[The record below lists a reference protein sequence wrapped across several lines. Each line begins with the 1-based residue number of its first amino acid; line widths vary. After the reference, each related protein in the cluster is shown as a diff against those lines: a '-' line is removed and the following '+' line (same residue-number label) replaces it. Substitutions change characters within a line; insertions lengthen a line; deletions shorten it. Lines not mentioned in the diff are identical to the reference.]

1 MVRVAVLI
9 NELSSTSIPL
19 EIAVKVHRTTNVEVL
34 IISYFDMPGDDID
47 PDIEELQLP
56 VLRLGADSRIDLSA
70 LSRIREVCKN
80 DDVSILHTHHNSTGS
95 LARLAIFGTGTQVV
109 NTEHNDHRFF
119 TTLQKT
125 ANSATYKIIDYNVS
139 NSQSTKDSFA
149 WYERLLLNG
158 LLNGV
163 EQRVIYNGID
173 KERIDSASRPSVDL
187 PDGPNITIVG
197 SITEQKNHETALRA
211 FKTVNDTVPESSLI
225 VVGGGALS
233 ENLQNTSTKLGL
245 QNDVLF
251 TGYLPRRDD
260 VYGVLKKS
268 EIAVFPS
275 WYEGFCVAAVEAM
288 AAGLPV
294 VVSDIDVFHEVV
306 GDPGVFADPND
317 PEAFADEIIDLLQH
331 PKKRELLGQEAKERA
346 RSEFSLERTAR
357 EYSNLYKEVA
367 ERANR

>member
-1 MVRVAVLI
+1 M
-9 NELSSTSIPL
+9 
-19 EIAVKVHRTTNVEVL
+19 
-34 IISYFDMPGDDID
+34 G
-47 PDIEELQLP
+47 
-56 VLRLGADSRIDLSA
+56 
-70 LSRIREVCKN
+70 
-80 DDVSILHTHHNSTGS
+80 
-95 LARLAIFGTGTQVV
+95 
-109 NTEHNDHRFF
+109 
-119 TTLQKT
+119 
-125 ANSATYKIIDYNVS
+125 
-139 NSQSTKDSFA
+139 
-149 WYERLLLNG
+149 
-158 LLNGV
+158 GV
-163 EQRVIYNGID
+163 
-173 KERIDSASRPSVDL
+173 
-187 PDGPNITIVG
+187 
-197 SITEQKNHETALRA
+197 
-211 FKTVNDTVPESSLI
+211 
-225 VVGGGALS
+225 ALS

>member
-197 SITEQKNHETALRA
+197 SITEQRTMNGSAC
-211 FKTVNDTVPESSLI
+211 
-225 VVGGGALS
+225 
-233 ENLQNTSTKLGL
+233 LQDG
-245 QNDVLF
+245 
-251 TGYLPRRDD
+251 
-260 VYGVLKKS
+260 
-268 EIAVFPS
+268 
-275 WYEGFCVAAVEAM
+275 
-288 AAGLPV
+288 
-294 VVSDIDVFHEVV
+294 
-306 GDPGVFADPND
+306 
-317 PEAFADEIIDLLQH
+317 
-331 PKKRELLGQEAKERA
+331 
-346 RSEFSLERTAR
+346 
-357 EYSNLYKEVA
+357 
-367 ERANR
+367 